1 MKILSFNEMLQLAKD
16 FYSSID
22 IKIPK
27 EYESIAVQSLTMP
40 EYAKE
45 YNDKNKQNTINDHR
59 ALATVGD
66 AICGSYVMLKEYKS
80 NITSEELSNKKS
92 IVKNENLNNIGKDLL
107 QNKLFAANNDLTE
120 KNIKSYATAFEAV
133 IGFIGILDKNK
144 VNSIL
149 DKYIKYF

>member
-16 FYSSID
+16 FLFFNRYKNTKRIRINSSPIINYSWN
-22 IKIPK
+22 
-27 EYESIAVQSLTMP
+27 
-40 EYAKE
+40 AKE

-92 IVKNENLNNIGKDLL
+92 IVKNENLNNIGKNLL
-107 QNKLFAANNDLTE
+107 QNKLFAVNNDLTE

-133 IGFIGILDKNK
+133 IGFSGILDKNK

-149 DKYIKYF
+149 DKSLK